1 VESWIRRPTA
11 WLPFLISIVALAFVD
26 GYAATSGGAA
36 HQEEHAPART
46 FQLLMLAEAILVVV
60 FAARWLPK
68 APKRAAQIVAAQ
80 VLAASIP
87 TATVIYLE
95 ALG

>member
-1 VESWIRRPTA
+1 
-11 WLPFLISIVALAFVD
+11 
-26 GYAATSGGAA
+26 
-36 HQEEHAPART
+36 
-46 FQLLMLAEAILVVV
+46 VV